1 MDSALTRLGSIAL
14 LLLALFTSS
23 GMAVAG
29 KSKPQAA
36 KFPDMTFTI
45 VRSVTPGCEPVCP
58 EWIAADGQI
67 TDSTPSAFKKVL
79 KAMGK
84 RQLPVLIRSP
94 GGKVFAAIAIGRL
107 IRARQLPVGVAQ
119 TSYTGCAPGQ
129 KTCKLPP
136 DAKGRY
142 RGAASS
148 YNAYCHSAC
157 TLILAS
163 GTQRLAGLFST
174 VGVHNFSTV
183 VLKQVVFYR
192 ERYTVVNGRKK
203 VLSRKV
209 TGRKT
214 TGSYTTSK
222 LGKAFE
228 RRVSGYLR
236 DMGMDASLLPLMRAT
251 PAADIHAMTVT
262 ELLNTQLLTAL
273 TAGDT
278 LVDPKHCTGS
288 PAPANCITV
297 EP

>member
-1 MDSALTRLGSIAL
+1 MVSALTRFSSIAL
-14 LLLALFTSS
+14 LLAMATGSGLAAS
-23 GMAVAG
+23 G
-29 KSKPQAA
+29 KSKPQAV
-36 KFPDMTFTI
+36 KFPDMTFAI
-45 VRSVTPGCEPVCP
+45 VRSAAPGCEPVCP
-58 EWIAADGQI
+58 EWIAADGLI
-67 TDSTPSAFKKVL
+67 TDSTPRAFKKVL

-94 GGKVFAAIAIGRL
+94 GGKVFAAIEMGRL
-107 IRARQLPVGVAQ
+107 IRARKLPVGVAQ

-129 KTCKLPP
+129 KTCKLPEI
-136 DAKGRY
+136 AKGRY
-142 RGAASS
+142 QGSASS

-163 GTQRLAGLFST
+163 GTQRLAGLFAT
-174 VGVHNFSTV
+174 VGVHNFSAV

-222 LGKAFE
+222 LGKSFE
-228 RRVSGYLR
+228 RRVAGYLS
-236 DMGMDASLLPLMRAT
+236 DMGMDAALLPLMRAT
-251 PAADIHAMTVT
+251 PAADIHAMTAT
-262 ELLNTQLLTAL
+262 ELLNTRILTSL

-278 LVDPKHCTGS
+278 LADPKHCQGG
-288 PAPANCITV
+288 AVPANCIDST
-297 EP
+297 P